1 MHIKKK
7 RITGTMSNCG
17 KIRAVCVYFILKF
30 SPSLARRAAT
40 VFQQTDRS
48 EVIRFIQQQVDRYP
62 RGLELL
68 QTISSTGLVR
78 GNDFCVTRFIKAAS
92 SLPPE

>member
-1 MHIKKK
+1 
-7 RITGTMSNCG
+7 MSNCE

-30 SPSLARRAAT
+30 SPCLARRAAT